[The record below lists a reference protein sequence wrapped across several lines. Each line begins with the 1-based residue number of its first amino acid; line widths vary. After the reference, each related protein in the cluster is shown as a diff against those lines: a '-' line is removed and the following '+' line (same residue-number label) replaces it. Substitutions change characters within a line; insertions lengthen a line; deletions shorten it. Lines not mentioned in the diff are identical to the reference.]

1 MLGDD
6 LNRPKQVDISKSSIF
21 GEDDEKSKN
30 GKIQGCVNSYSS
42 ERRQSADSQKESQSS
57 NQTVGVQEEGE

>member
-6 LNRPKQVDISKSSIF
+6 LNKPRQMDISKSSIF

-30 GKIQGCVNSYSS
+30 GKIQSCVSFYRSVI
-42 ERRQSADSQKESQSS
+42 RQSADFRK
-57 NQTVGVQEEGE
+57 G